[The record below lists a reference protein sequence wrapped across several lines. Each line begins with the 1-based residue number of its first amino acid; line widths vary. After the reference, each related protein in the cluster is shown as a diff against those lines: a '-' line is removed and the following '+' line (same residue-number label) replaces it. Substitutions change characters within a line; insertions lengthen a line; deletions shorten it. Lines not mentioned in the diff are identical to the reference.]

1 MDFLADQLFD
11 GRKLRVLTLIDNF
24 SRQCLVVHAGQ
35 SLKGTDVVKVLEDL
49 KFNQQIV
56 PKRIQVDIG
65 SEFISKDLDS

>member
-1 MDFLADQLFD
+1 ML
-11 GRKLRVLTLIDNF
+11 GC
-24 SRQCLVVHAGQ
+24 SPGQ

-49 KFNQQIV
+49 KFNQHIV

>member
-24 SRQCLVVHAGQ
+24 SRQCL
-35 SLKGTDVVKVLEDL
+35 DVVKVLEDL
-49 KFNQQIV
+49 KFNQHIV